1 MQISSRF
8 TIGTHVLIMIALQ
21 GEKTKLTSDFLAG
34 SVGVNPVIIRKTLS
48 QLKKAGLIHVA
59 RGTGGAELAKAA
71 DEISLLD
78 IIESPP
84 VDIVEEYSTRQDI
97 RFLFSSMKDILTPKE
112 YQVICCRYGLFENN
126 EMTQREIADQLHISR
141 SYVSRIEKN
150 ALKKLKTLFG

>member
-21 GEKTKLTSDFLAG
+21 GEKTKVTSDFLAG

-59 RGTGGAELAKAA
+59 RGTGGAELAKAS

-78 IIESPP
+78 IYQA
-84 VDIVEEYSTRQDI
+84 VECLGSTGQ
-97 RFLFSSMKDILTPKE
+97 
-112 YQVICCRYGLFENN
+112 
-126 EMTQREIADQLHISR
+126 
-141 SYVSRIEKN
+141 
-150 ALKKLKTLFG
+150 LFGFHDNPSPACPIGHNIHNVLDGKLEDIQTAMEKEMSQTTLKDVVEDTQKRMNLESVS

>member
-21 GEKTKLTSDFLAG
+21 GEKTKVTSDFLAG

-78 IIESPP
+78 IYQA
-84 VDIVEEYSTRQDI
+84 VECLGSTGQ
-97 RFLFSSMKDILTPKE
+97 
-112 YQVICCRYGLFENN
+112 
-126 EMTQREIADQLHISR
+126 
-141 SYVSRIEKN
+141 
-150 ALKKLKTLFG
+150 LFGFHEKPESNLPNRSQYPPCLRWEARRHSDCYGKRDGSNHLKDVVEDTQKRMDLESVS

>member
-8 TIGTHVLIMIALQ
+8 TIGTHVLIMITLQ
-21 GEKTKLTSDFLAG
+21 GEKTKVTSDFLAG

-78 IIESPP
+78 IYQA
-84 VDIVEEYSTRQDI
+84 VECLGSTGQ
-97 RFLFSSMKDILTPKE
+97 
-112 YQVICCRYGLFENN
+112 
-126 EMTQREIADQLHISR
+126 
-141 SYVSRIEKN
+141 
-150 ALKKLKTLFG
+150 LFGFHDNPNPACPIGHNIHNVLDGKLEEIQLAMEKEMAQISLEQVVKEAKMKMEVAS

>member
-21 GEKTKLTSDFLAG
+21 GEKTKVTSDFLAG

-71 DEISLLD
+71 DKISLLD
-78 IIESPP
+78 IYQA
-84 VDIVEEYSTRQDI
+84 VECLGSTGQ
-97 RFLFSSMKDILTPKE
+97 
-112 YQVICCRYGLFENN
+112 
-126 EMTQREIADQLHISR
+126 
-141 SYVSRIEKN
+141 
-150 ALKKLKTLFG
+150 LFGFHDNPNGHNIHNVLDGKLEDIQIAMEKEMSQTTLKDVVEDTQKRMNLESVS

>member
-21 GEKTKLTSDFLAG
+21 GEKTKVTSDFLAG

-78 IIESPP
+78 IYQA
-84 VDIVEEYSTRQDI
+84 VECLGSTGQLFGFHDNPNPACPIGHNIFVRI
-97 RFLFSSMKDILTPKE
+97 RFRRPTSAQLSRAVKADEISVVEPTQPLRIARQSKD
-112 YQVICCRYGLFENN
+112 N
-126 EMTQREIADQLHISR
+126 
-141 SYVSRIEKN
+141 
-150 ALKKLKTLFG
+150 